1 MNNSNPFPLVSI
13 YVLNHNY
20 SQYLKF
26 AIDSCLQQS
35 YSNIEILLIDDGSTD
50 ESLSII
56 DSLTLDNN
64 IKVIKQQ
71 NLGLIKSCNTAISH
85 THGKY
90 ILRLDADDYL
100 HKDAI
105 KELVQKMEEDEEIVL
120 VFPNYWEVDINNT
133 PIREVQRFNFDTEV
147 TLFNLPSH
155 GAVTLFRRDFLEA
168 IGGYDESFSRQDGY
182 FIWLKA
188 IQDYKVSNVTKPLFY
203 YRQHPVSLSSDKTS
217 LLYTR
222 SQILKKHTS
231 TYPDLNI
238 FSILPV
244 REEKLNGE
252 IFALQP
258 LGSKLLIDWAIESSL
273 DSSSIHKTIV
283 STESK
288 SIIEYL
294 KKNYDDEIIIH
305 KRKLENAFN
314 NVGLQNTIDEV
325 LNERLELADYDYF
338 LLHSI
343 DYPLLAS
350 HFFDAAV
357 SLAKIFHSNSIVST
371 IDDESVFYKHD
382 GKGIFPLEKDEL
394 RVERDILYRKSGG
407 VNLRLLSDYI
417 NNKKLLT
424 NQTANLDIDQSSSL
438 KVNSQ
443 LTLELAN
450 LYIKKFN
457 ENK

>member
-1 MNNSNPFPLVSI
+1 MNNSSPLPLVSI

-20 SQYLKF
+20 SQYLKS

-50 ESLSII
+50 DSSSII
-56 DSLTLDNN
+56 DSLTLDND

-71 NLGLIKSCNTAISH
+71 NLGLIKSCNAAINH
-85 THGKY
+85 TNGKY

-105 KELVQKMEEDEEIVL
+105 KELVSKIEEDEEIVL
-120 VFPNYWEVDINNT
+120 VFPDYWEVDINNT

-147 TLFNLPSH
+147 TLFNLPAH
-155 GAVTLFRRDFLEA
+155 GAVTLFRRDFLID

-188 IQDYKVSNVTKPLFY
+188 IENYKVSNVTKPLFY
-203 YRQHPVSLSSDKTS
+203 YRQHPVSLSSDKAS
-217 LLYTR
+217 LLNTR
-222 SQILKKHTS
+222 SQILRKHTA

-252 IFALQP
+252 IFALKP
-258 LGSKLLIDWAIESSL
+258 LGSKRLIDWAIESSL
-273 DSSSIHKTIV
+273 ASPSIQKTIV

-294 KKNYDDEIIIH
+294 KKNYDNALIIH
-305 KRKLENAFN
+305 ERKLENAFN

-325 LNERLELADYDYF
+325 LNDILELAKYDYF

-357 SLAKIFHSNSIVST
+357 SLAKIFHSTSIVST
-371 IDDESVFYKHD
+371 IDDGSIFYKHD
-382 GKGIFPLEKDEL
+382 GKGIYPLEKDEL

-407 VNLRLLSDYI
+407 VNLRLLKDYI

-424 NQTANLDIDQSSSL
+424 DQTANIDIDQSSSL
-438 KVNSQ
+438 KVDSE

-457 ENK
+457 EN